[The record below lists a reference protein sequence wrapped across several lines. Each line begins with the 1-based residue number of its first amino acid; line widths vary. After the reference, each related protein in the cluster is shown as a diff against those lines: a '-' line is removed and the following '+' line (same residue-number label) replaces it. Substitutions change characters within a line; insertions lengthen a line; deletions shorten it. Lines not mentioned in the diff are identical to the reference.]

1 MKLTMYGNK
10 QCEREIFQ
18 ISEQQVV
25 PPDSFEVRD
34 MTELIPTSRADSNGR
49 GICVSAMQIL
59 KEKRE
64 GSLILLVVALSAEE
78 EPIG

>member
-1 MKLTMYGNK
+1 MVCTNCWQWSTKYQMKLTMYGNK

-49 GICVSAMQIL
+49 GIVSAQC
-59 KEKRE
+59 KF
-64 GSLILLVVALSAEE
+64 
-78 EPIG
+78 

>member
-1 MKLTMYGNK
+1 MYGNK

-49 GICVSAMQIL
+49 GIVSAQC
-59 KEKRE
+59 KF
-64 GSLILLVVALSAEE
+64 
-78 EPIG
+78 